1 MSAFGDLTITQAA
14 YSARQLLE
22 RATPYCILQQT
33 GQMKPL
39 PGNNT
44 KTLSMRR

>member
-22 RATPYCILQQT
+22 RATRIASFSRPA
-33 GQMKPL
+33 K
-39 PGNNT
+39 
-44 KTLSMRR
+44 